1 MKRKIGILLTALL
14 LVASSLSA
22 QRNALADYR
31 FGNYLLGKGLLRDA
45 ATLTHT
51 LSAEDYTPAGLDTMR
66 YLKGYVLYSQQNFGA
81 AADAFSLVTP
91 SCSLYAKSAF
101 FGTICD
107 LEVGSI
113 EEAKSRL
120 DRFAATP
127 AAGNYGELLAF
138 ERGGI
143 ALLEGDKVGYE
154 EQHTHFTYTNP
165 HLAAQQQALDR
176 IALNTPRDLSPWVA
190 GVASAIVPGLGK
202 IYAGS
207 VGEGVAS
214 FLLVGAFAALTADSW
229 AKADSPANWR
239 TITYGTIGSLL
250 YIGNIF
256 GSVASVRVYY
266 KNFEEINHEAVMYSI
281 HIPLRDIFD

>member
-1 MKRKIGILLTALL
+1 MRKFLCILVVVLL
-14 LVASSLSA
+14 GGVFSLSA

-31 FGNYLLGKGLLRDA
+31 FGSYLLGKGLMRDA
-45 ATLTHT
+45 VTLTHT
-51 LSAEDYTPAGLDTMR
+51 LSDDYTPAGLDTMR
-66 YLKGYVLYSQQNFGA
+66 YLKGWTLYQMQDFGSA
-81 AADAFSLVTP
+81 RGVFSEVGTSSSFYP
-91 SCSLYAKSAF
+91 KSAF

-107 LEVGSI
+107 LESGDF
-113 EEAKSRL
+113 EGAKSRL
-120 DRFAATP
+120 DSFALSSH
-127 AAGNYGELLAF
+127 AAEFKELLAF

-143 ALLEGDKVGYE
+143 ALLEGDHKAYE
-154 EQHTHFTYTNP
+154 EQKRSFTYSHFALTDGQ
-165 HLAAQQQALDR
+165 HTLDR
-176 IALNTPRDLSPWVA
+176 IAQNRPKELSPWVA

-202 IYAGS
+202 IYAGN

-229 AKADSPANWR
+229 AKADTPANWR

-256 GSVASVRVYY
+256 GSIASVKVYY
-266 KNFEEINHEAVMYSI
+266 KNFEEINRQAVMYSI